1 MGAIQ
6 CSPYPMGVPCF
17 CYSIRGGVIKIVV
30 KISAECENGDK
41 YESLILHKVLIIKQ
55 PQLYKFTV
63 ILLTVI
69 SKWNDSNIISSIK
82 TLKEF

>member
-1 MGAIQ
+1 MGWDKITGGGGPLFLLQ
-6 CSPYPMGVPCF
+6 PS
-17 CYSIRGGVIKIVV
+17 GGVIKIVV
-30 KISAECENGDK
+30 NISAECEISNK

-55 PQLYKFTV
+55 QQLYKFTV

>member
-6 CSPYPMGVPCF
+6 CSPCPMGVPCF
-17 CYSIRGGVIKIVV
+17 CYSLRGGGVIKIVV
-30 KISAECENGDK
+30 NISAECEIGNK

-55 PQLYKFTV
+55 QQLYKFTV

-69 SKWNDSNIISSIK
+69 SK
-82 TLKEF
+82 